1 MHVCLPSHVPTR
13 HSSRPSAHPPSCV
26 PAPSAEERPEWR
38 DPSGDLIANASSAAP
53 GDASRSTQARPH
65 CAAVE
70 PNAEPEGFSSRDHA
84 PSSATKSPSAS
95 LRTTLPVAQRSFS
108 HEISKR
114 IDSNRTNSS
123 MET

>member
-1 MHVCLPSHVPTR
+1 MRGGGTQRGTR
-13 HSSRPSAHPPSCV
+13 GVQLEGPRPV
-26 PAPSAEERPEWR
+26 V
-38 DPSGDLIANASSAAP
+38 GDEIA
-53 GDASRSTQARPH
+53 
-65 CAAVE
+65 
-70 PNAEPEGFSSRDHA
+70 
-84 PSSATKSPSAS
+84 SAS